1 MQASKATLCIASL
14 FTSMDLSYNNSLN
27 TEVQKQNKT
36 QIKKLRTQVLD
47 AMVFGISGNTFFQ

>member
-14 FTSMDLSYNNSLN
+14 FTSMGFSYNNNLN

-36 QIKKLRTQVLD
+36 QIKKLRTQVVD
-47 AMVFGISGNTFFQ
+47 AMIFGISGNTFFQ

>member
-14 FTSMDLSYNNSLN
+14 FTSMGFSYNNNLN

-36 QIKKLRTQVLD
+36 QMKKLRTQVVD
-47 AMVFGISGNTFFQ
+47 AMIFGISGNTFFQ